1 MTLALERPARM
12 THVAIRCRDMRE
24 SIDFYARYAG
34 FQVVHEREDA
44 GIRVSWIADRADK
57 PRFVLVLM
65 EMPHEVLREPSPTDH
80 FGFDVASRA
89 DVDRIAEMGRDDGI
103 LKLGPR
109 YLGPIVGYI
118 TMVRDP
124 SGNTC
129 EFSFGQSIEP

>member
-1 MTLALERPARM
+1 MSDASDRPARM
-12 THVAIRCRDMRE
+12 THVAIRCRDLQA

-34 FQVVHEREDA
+34 FRVVHDREDA
-44 GIRVSWIADRADK
+44 GIRVAWIAERADK

-65 EMPHEVLREPSPTDH
+65 EMPHEGLREPAPTDH
-80 FGFDVASRA
+80 FGFDVASRER
-89 DVDRIAEMGRDDGI
+89 VDRIAEMGREDGI

-109 YLGPIVGYI
+109 DLGPIVGYI